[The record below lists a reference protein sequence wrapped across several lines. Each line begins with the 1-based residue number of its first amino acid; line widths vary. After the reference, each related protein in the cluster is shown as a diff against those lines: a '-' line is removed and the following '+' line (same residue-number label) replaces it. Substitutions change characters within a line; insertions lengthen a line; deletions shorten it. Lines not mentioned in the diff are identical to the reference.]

1 MFELPEAKRYAI
13 NPRIWN
19 IISNT
24 DENHCRIRRDEIV
37 SPSSSTRSSP
47 EIIPADNEEAHA
59 RLAQLLSFDLS
70 TDTNQNQQPT
80 EANSQQPDSK
90 DGNENEEEEF
100 EFRLFSAPK
109 PNLSSTALKPAS
121 DERERGDE
129 IKTQKLK
136 IRLRSPTPVDIQ
148 PGDGRFIAP
157 FRGWRY
163 YFTKPELMHISARD
177 DQEKAQIEAE
187 EWKRRREYED
197 VAITGAEVLDW
208 AKNME
213 TPGCHLPWRVF
224 RLDRKYHRVSKSLLR
239 EIENTTTKLVAV
251 SEGEKKKSKPGKKRR
266 IILRTRAA
274 AKAAEKAKAEATSN
288 MTEAEKRNKKNRER
302 KIKRRQKERE
312 KKAAMAAAA
321 GTATTTDGVEA
332 MSVDGDSSD

>member
-1 MFELPEAKRYAI
+1 MIFANAI
-13 NPRIWN
+13 LY
-19 IISNT
+19 NT
-24 DENHCRIRRDEIV
+24 VLTDCHDRIRRDEIV

-47 EIIPADNEEAHA
+47 EIIPADDEEARA
-59 RLAQLLSFDLS
+59 RLERLLAFDIS
-70 TDTNQNQQPT
+70 TPNPEQPSKVNNTQQENGKD
-80 EANSQQPDSK
+80 EAND
-90 DGNENEEEEF
+90 DEEEF

-109 PNLSSTALKPAS
+109 PTPSSTAKTDSKTEDAES
-121 DERERGDE
+121 E

-136 IRLRSPTPVDIQ
+136 IRLRSPTPVDVQ
-148 PGDGRFIAP
+148 PGDGRFVVP

-163 YFTKPELMHISARD
+163 YFTKPELIHISARD
-177 DQEKAQIEAE
+177 DQERAQIEAE
-187 EWKRRREYED
+187 ESMRRREYED

-208 AKNME
+208 AKNTD

-224 RLDRKYHRVSKSLLR
+224 RLDGKYHRVPKSLLS
-239 EIENTTTKLVAV
+239 EVKSTTTETAAV
-251 SEGEKKKSKPGKKRR
+251 GEKKKSKAGKKRR

-312 KKAAMAAAA
+312 KKAAVAAAA
-321 GTATTTDGVEA
+321 GTATTTGGVGA
-332 MSVDGDSSD
+332 VSVDDDSSD

>member
-1 MFELPEAKRYAI
+1 MNKILMEVI
-13 NPRIWN
+13 
-19 IISNT
+19 
-24 DENHCRIRRDEIV
+24 DRIRRDEII

-70 TDTNQNQQPT
+70 TDTNEIQQPT
-80 EANSQQPDSK
+80 ETNTQQPDSK
-90 DGNENEEEEF
+90 DGNDDEEEEF

-109 PNLSSTALKPAS
+109 PTSSSTTKQDAS
-121 DERERGDE
+121 TQKEGDE

-136 IRLRSPTPVDIQ
+136 IRLRSPTPVDVQ
-148 PGDGRFIAP
+148 PGDGRFIVP

-163 YFTKPELMHISARD
+163 YFTKPELMHIPARD
-177 DQEKAQIEAE
+177 AEEKAQIEAE
-187 EWKRRREYED
+187 VFERRKEYED
-197 VAITGAEVLDW
+197 VAVTGEEVLDW

-213 TPGCHLPWRVF
+213 TPGCHLPWRVV
-224 RLDRKYHRVSKSLLR
+224 RLDRKYHRVPKALLL
-239 EIENTTTKLVAV
+239 ETENKTKPTAVAV
-251 SEGEKKKSKPGKKRR
+251 AEGEKKKSKPGKKRR

-321 GTATTTDGVEA
+321 GTAMTTDSVGA